1 MSMFENMVIC
11 VEILLSLDI
20 SMKCAQCV
28 KIWLFMKCVQFTEV
42 LCSVSNGHYIEFGN
56 YSISDE
62 EKGRCALGTRVSHLI
77 KWRRV
82 RFARISHMEKGRHAL
97 TRHVLHMGKGRHTIT
112 MHVSLLPSPHCAS

>member
-62 EKGRCALGTRVSHLI
+62 EKGRRALGT
-77 KWRRV
+77 
-82 RFARISHMEKGRHAL
+82 RISHMEKERHAL